1 MRGEEGLFRL
11 SVRNPP
17 LCRFSE
23 RIFPPNTF
31 FSATFDSFFFL
42 LRIFRNRGRAPSER
56 KRKGFRSKDERRGS
70 GGEGDV
76 SWETQFVKIGLRG
89 AGGEG
94 GWKNSLF
101 SQRAREKK
109 RGQGRVRPRPL
120 RSLYSA

>member
-1 MRGEEGLFRL
+1 M
-11 SVRNPP
+11 V
-17 LCRFSE
+17 
-23 RIFPPNTF
+23 
-31 FSATFDSFFFL
+31 
-42 LRIFRNRGRAPSER
+42 GR
-56 KRKGFRSKDERRGS
+56 D
-70 GGEGDV
+70 DV

-120 RSLYSA
+120 RSLYSAHTRSSLFESGGRGGEGEKVKKADGDISLPPSPPPLATRPAIIRLRTSKEGEEMPPVCQTA